1 VVAAV
6 WSQRVVQ
13 ILPLL
18 LGLVLLALGLWD
30 SYNGFCSGGKTPLG
44 LPRFAQG
51 ILDIMVAMVLI
62 LNRGVSV
69 AFLGVVLGLW
79 AAISGLISVRMAW
92 GVRHTY
98 GVPAFIDGGLKLVVG
113 LFMMARPFGGMK
125 AWVAMLGVFAVFT
138 GISIVIST
146 FYWNRPE

>member
-1 VVAAV
+1 MRKFFARWAPLAAGLAISALGVVAAV

-79 AAISGLISVRMAW
+79 
-92 GVRHTY
+92 
-98 GVPAFIDGGLKLVVG
+98 
-113 LFMMARPFGGMK
+113 
-125 AWVAMLGVFAVFT
+125 
-138 GISIVIST
+138 
-146 FYWNRPE
+146 